1 MKRQDRAAVMLIAA
15 QLLALAGLVALIV
28 LGLFE
33 F

>member
-1 MKRQDRAAVMLIAA
+1 MRRQDRAAVILIVA
-15 QLLALAGLVALIV
+15 QLLTLAGLVAFIV